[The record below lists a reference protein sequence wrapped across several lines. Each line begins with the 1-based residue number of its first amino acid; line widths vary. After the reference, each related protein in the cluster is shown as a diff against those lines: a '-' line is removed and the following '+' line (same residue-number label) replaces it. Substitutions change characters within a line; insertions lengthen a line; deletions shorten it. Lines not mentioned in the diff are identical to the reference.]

1 MKQQILKQH
10 PYTDISK
17 FEFLVDVN
25 KERNVTGRNMFLKY
39 KTDGTEFNIHNS
51 TFIQTWR
58 NS

>member
-25 KERNVTGRNMFLKY
+25 KEGNVTGRNMFLKY
-39 KTDGTEFNIHNS
+39 TTDGTEFNIHSS
-51 TFIQTWR
+51 TFIQT
-58 NS
+58 